1 MKLSSHVSDVF
12 DIADKAVAIFCYKND
27 IPKGDVIE
35 KIDILTG
42 GTVGEMFAS
51 GEFDGSEAK
60 SVMIHQVTETMAGRF
75 ILAGLGEKKSITF
88 DSYRKA
94 AGIVGKMARSH
105 KIEGVSFYYDGPDTN
120 PITSAIVEGFVLG
133 SYHYENYKTDKKEII
148 KSMSVVIPQRG
159 KLRQA
164 EVGLARGE
172 IISEAVTHC
181 RDLVNIPGNNLYPE
195 AYAKEAARLAKK
207 YKFKCKILS
216 PSEIKKEKM
225 GALLSVSKG
234 SDNPPRFVIL
244 EYNGKPKGKPVVIIG
259 KGVTFDSG
267 GLSLKTPAGMVDMK
281 NDMTGSAV
289 VLNVITA
296 AARLNAKI
304 NLIALMPL
312 VENMP
317 SGKASRPGD
326 VVISRAGH
334 SIEII
339 STDAEG
345 RMILADA
352 LDYAEIFDPQAII
365 DIATLTGGTKYIL
378 GYTGAVFAGNN
389 KKLIDNIHAA
399 SFATGERVWDLPI
412 WKDFEDAMKSDIA
425 DLKNSGGADA
435 GTLKAAA
442 FLKKFVKDRPWAHID
457 IAYVDLEPK
466 GLPYIPKGATGFG
479 VRLLLELLMR
489 WKKVS

>member
-1 MKLSSHVSDVF
+1 MKLSCYVSNVF
-12 DIADKAVAIFCYKND
+12 EIAAKAAVIFCHKNE

-35 KIDILTG
+35 KIDILTNG
-42 GTVGEMFAS
+42 AVSEMFAS

-60 SVMIHQVTETMAGRF
+60 AVMIHQVPETASRR
-75 ILAGLGEKKSITF
+75 IIIAGLGDKKTVTF
-88 DSYRKA
+88 DTYRKA
-94 AGIVGKMARSH
+94 AGIVGKMALSH
-105 KIEGVSFYYDGPDTN
+105 KLEDVSFYFDGSATN
-120 PITSAIVEGFVLG
+120 PITSAIFEGFVLG
-133 SYHYENYKTDKKEII
+133 SYRYEEYKSDKKEII
-148 KSMSVVIPQRG
+148 KSMSVVVPQQG

-164 EVGLARGE
+164 EAGMARGE
-172 IISEAVTHC
+172 IIAGAVTHC
-181 RDLVNIPGNNLYPE
+181 RDLVNAPGNNLYPE
-195 AYAKEAARLAKK
+195 TYAKEAARMAKK
-207 YKFKCKILS
+207 YKFNCKILG

-244 EYNGKPKGKPVVIIG
+244 EYNGSPKGKPVVIIG

-267 GLSLKTPAGMVDMK
+267 GLSLKTAAGMIDMK

-289 VLNVITA
+289 VLNVIAA

-304 NLIALMPL
+304 NLVALMPL

-345 RMILADA
+345 RLILADA
-352 LDYAEIFDPQAII
+352 LDYAETFDPQAIL
-365 DIATLTGGTKYIL
+365 DIATLTGAAKYIL
-378 GYTGAVFAGNN
+378 GYAGAVFAGNN
-389 KKLIDNIHAA
+389 KKLIDSIHAA

-442 FLKKFVKDRPWAHID
+442 FLKKFIKDRAWAHID

-466 GLPYIPKGATGFG
+466 GLPYVPKGATGFG
-479 VRLLLELLMR
+479 VRLLLELIMR
-489 WKKVS
+489 WKKVD